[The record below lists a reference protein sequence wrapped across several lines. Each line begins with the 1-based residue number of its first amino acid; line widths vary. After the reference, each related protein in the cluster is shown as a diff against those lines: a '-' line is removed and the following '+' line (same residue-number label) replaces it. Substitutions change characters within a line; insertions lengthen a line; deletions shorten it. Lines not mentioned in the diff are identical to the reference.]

1 LFWSFDLKIKKDILI
16 KKKNKNKSMI
26 NLLNLKFLI
35 YCTLIFLICLLA
47 YIFYCLIKKNFFSKN
62 IETITNNSTNI
73 KTENISD
80 SKGVLYRN
88 ILKISSIPVATSNGN
103 TPTPTIH
110 ELKFQ
115 EIKTLYGPQIA
126 EFRVTDTELWDV
138 IRGFD
143 AAALYANDINEIIV
157 TIVSYIHT

>member
-1 LFWSFDLKIKKDILI
+1 
-16 KKKNKNKSMI
+16 MT
-26 NLLNLKFLI
+26 NLLNLKILI
-35 YCTLIFLICLLA
+35 YCSLISLVCLLA
-47 YIFYCLIKKNFFSKN
+47 YIIYCLIKKIFFSKN

-80 SKGVLYRN
+80 SKGVVYRN
-88 ILKISSIPVATSNGN
+88 IIKFSSIPVATSNGN

>member
-1 LFWSFDLKIKKDILI
+1 
-16 KKKNKNKSMI
+16 M
-26 NLLNLKFLI
+26 NLLKLFNFKFL
-35 YCTLIFLICLLA
+35 LISSIVSLVCLLA
-47 YIFYCLIKKNFFSKN
+47 YILYCLIRKNYFSKN

-73 KTENISD
+73 NTGTNSD
-80 SKGVLYRN
+80 KGLIYRN
-88 ILKISSIPVATSNGN
+88 IIKLSSIPVAASNGN

-115 EIKTLYGPQIA
+115 EIKTLYAPLIA

-143 AAALYANDINEIIV
+143 ATALYANDINEIIV
-157 TIVSYIHT
+157 TIISYIHT

>member
-1 LFWSFDLKIKKDILI
+1 MF
-16 KKKNKNKSMI
+16 

-35 YCTLIFLICLLA
+35 YCTLISLVCLLA
-47 YIFYCLIKKNFFSKN
+47 YFFSKN
-62 IETITNNSTNI
+62 IETITKNSTNI
-73 KTENISD
+73 NTENISE

-88 ILKISSIPVATSNGN
+88 IIKFSSIPVATSNGN

>member
-1 LFWSFDLKIKKDILI
+1 
-16 KKKNKNKSMI
+16 MT
-26 NLLNLKFLI
+26 NLLNLKNLI
-35 YCTLIFLICLLA
+35 YCSLISLVCLLA
-47 YIFYCLIKKNFFSKN
+47 YIIYCLIKKIFFSKN

-80 SKGVLYRN
+80 SKGVVYRN
-88 ILKISSIPVATSNGN
+88 IIKFSSIPVATSNGN

>member
-1 LFWSFDLKIKKDILI
+1 
-16 KKKNKNKSMI
+16 MT
-26 NLLNLKFLI
+26 NLLNLKILI
-35 YCTLIFLICLLA
+35 YCSLISLVCLLA
-47 YIFYCLIKKNFFSKN
+47 YIIYCLIKKFFFSKN

-80 SKGVLYRN
+80 SKGVVYRN
-88 ILKISSIPVATSNGN
+88 IIKFASIPVATSNGN

-126 EFRVTDTELWDV
+126 EFRVIDTELWDV

>member
-1 LFWSFDLKIKKDILI
+1 
-16 KKKNKNKSMI
+16 MI

-35 YCTLIFLICLLA
+35 YCTVFSLVGLLA
-47 YIFYCLIKKNFFSKN
+47 YILYCLIKKNSSSKN

-73 KTENISD
+73 KTETISK

-88 ILKISSIPVATSNGN
+88 IIKFASIPVAASNGN
-103 TPTPTIH
+103 TPRLTIH
-110 ELKFQ
+110 QLKFQ
-115 EIKTLYGPQIA
+115 EIKTLYGQQIT

-157 TIVSYIHT
+157 TIVSYIHP

>member
-1 LFWSFDLKIKKDILI
+1 
-16 KKKNKNKSMI
+16 MI
-26 NLLNLKFLI
+26 NLLLIILI
-35 YCTLIFLICLLA
+35 YFSLIFLVCLLD
-47 YIFYCLIKKNFFSKN
+47 YIFYCLNKKNSFSKN

-80 SKGVLYRN
+80 SKGLVYRN
-88 ILKISSIPVATSNGN
+88 IIKFSSIPAATSNGN

-115 EIKTLYGPQIA
+115 EIKTLYGSQIA
-126 EFRVTDTELWDV
+126 EFRVTDTELWNV

-143 AAALYANDINEIIV
+143 AAALQANDINEIIV

>member
-1 LFWSFDLKIKKDILI
+1 
-16 KKKNKNKSMI
+16 
-26 NLLNLKFLI
+26 
-35 YCTLIFLICLLA
+35 
-47 YIFYCLIKKNFFSKN
+47 
-62 IETITNNSTNI
+62 
-73 KTENISD
+73 
-80 SKGVLYRN
+80 
-88 ILKISSIPVATSNGN
+88 
-103 TPTPTIH
+103 
-110 ELKFQ
+110 LKFQ

>member
-1 LFWSFDLKIKKDILI
+1 
-16 KKKNKNKSMI
+16 MT

-35 YCTLIFLICLLA
+35 YCSLISLVCLLA
-47 YIFYCLIKKNFFSKN
+47 YIIYCLIKIKTKFCFFFVVFSKN

-80 SKGVLYRN
+80 SKGVVYRN
-88 ILKISSIPVATSNGN
+88 IIKFSSIPVATSNGN